1 MATLGTLVR
10 SPDSFLTSSPSILPF
25 TTISKCALVSVLVVW
40 MDFCNRPAASGRGS
54 DDFDEHPAAIRAVTN
69 RAVRA
74 AIILRLVDI
83 PSS

>member
-1 MATLGTLVR
+1 
-10 SPDSFLTSSPSILPF
+10 
-25 TTISKCALVSVLVVW
+25 

-54 DDFDEHPAAIRAVTN
+54 DHFDEHPAAITAVTK

-74 AIILRLVDI
+74 ANILRLVDI